1 MGARLTRTV
10 LCVRREGSAID
21 GGGCANHAA
30 LFEPASRRAFRM
42 SRGNWDVSPDG
53 KRFLVESTSEA
64 SEGSR
69 LEAVTD
75 WFEELKRKL

>member
-1 MGARLTRTV
+1 
-10 LCVRREGSAID
+10 
-21 GGGCANHAA
+21 
-30 LFEPASRRAFRM
+30 M

-75 WFEELKRKL
+75 WFEELKRKLLKASLS